1 MSTTPQPTPLP
12 VDHSPVDHSMSDPV
26 ALLLATM
33 RLAAFEVLPSRSF
46 RLFATPPEWLREF
59 LPGIETA
66 PEVNLVE
73 RFPLL
78 EAFLPEAEEAWEA
91 VDKRRA
97 CSDLWSEALASGGD
111 LHLQAWAF
119 QVNGRPF
126 LLIEAAD
133 ILYRERQQVLQYAH
147 ETALQYDT
155 IARLNREIQRATQ
168 AKSDFL
174 ATMSHEICTPM
185 NAILGMADV
194 LAETS
199 LTTEQRR
206 CVDIFQRAASN
217 LLDLLN
223 DILDTSKIEAGQLV
237 LETVP
242 FDPRDVVS
250 QAVELAGVRAAA
262 KGLRIEHEIVP
273 AVPSWLSGDPTRLRQ
288 VLINLLGN
296 STKFTGKGRLAL
308 RVAIN
313 PEGRGPSSLIFAL
326 SDTGIGIPQEQLPK
340 IFESFTQADSSTT
353 RRYGGTGLG
362 LTICKNLVEAM
373 GGRIWVES
381 TVGVGSTF
389 YFTAEFGVSTA
400 PAAQSSTSAAVSAT
414 PVGTLRILVADD
426 SEDNRTVI
434 REYLKK
440 LPYVLDF
447 AEDGASA
454 LERLQ
459 TGKYDLALMDVHM
472 PLMDGYAAVR
482 AFREYERAQ
491 SLDSLPVLALT
502 ADAFKDAVEKSL
514 AVGFTTHLA
523 KPIRKSTLLEV
534 IARHARVRA
543 EGLPAAKLDI
553 VVDVDEELSAIA
565 PKFLNNVRRN
575 SPVIAAALARDDFD
589 TIRSLGH
596 NMKGTGSSFGFPQI
610 SAMGDEL
617 ERAAKQHDADS
628 VRSVTANLVRF
639 LDSVDVR
646 YR

>member
-1 MSTTPQPTPLP
+1 MSTTPQPTPLQA
-12 VDHSPVDHSMSDPV
+12 DHSVNDTV

-33 RLAAFEVLPSRSF
+33 QLAAFEALPSGSF
-46 RLFATPPEWLREF
+46 RLFSIPPEWLRDL

-66 PEVNLVE
+66 PEVDLVE

-78 EAFLPEAEEAWEA
+78 EAFLREAREAWQGG
-91 VDKRRA
+91 KRRA
-97 CSDLWSEALASGGD
+97 CSDLWSEALASGGE

-119 QVNGRPF
+119 KITGRPF

-133 ILYRERQQVLQYAH
+133 ILYSERQQVLQYAH
-147 ETALQYDT
+147 ETALQYDV
-155 IARLNREIQRATQ
+155 IARLNREVQRATQ

-174 ATMSHEICTPM
+174 ATMSHEIRTPM

-223 DILDTSKIEAGQLV
+223 DVLDTSKIEAGQLA

-242 FDPRDVVS
+242 FELRDIVS
-250 QAVELAGVRAAA
+250 QAVELVGIRAAE
-262 KGLRIEHEIVP
+262 KNLRIEHEIMPQVP
-273 AVPSWLSGDPTRLRQ
+273 PWLSGDPARLRQ

-296 STKFTGKGRLAL
+296 STKFTEKGRLVL

-313 PEGRGPSSLIFAL
+313 LDGSGPGSLIFAV
-326 SDTGIGIPQEQLPK
+326 SDTGIGIPKEQLPK
-340 IFESFTQADSSTT
+340 IFESFAQADSSTT

-362 LTICKNLVEAM
+362 LNICKKLVEAM

-381 TVGVGSTF
+381 SVGVGSTF
-389 YFTAEFGVSTA
+389 YFTAEFGLAAA
-400 PAAQSSTSAAVSAT
+400 PATQISTVVEVPAT

-426 SEDNRTVI
+426 SEDNRSVI
-434 REYLKK
+434 RGYLKK

-447 AEDGASA
+447 VEDGASA

-459 TGKYDLALMDVHM
+459 TGRYDLALIDVHM

-491 SLDSLPVLALT
+491 NLHALPVLALT

-514 AVGFTTHLA
+514 AAGFNMHLA
-523 KPIRKSTLLEV
+523 KPIRKSILLEA
-534 IARHARVRA
+534 IARHAYTRHQA
-543 EGLPAAKLDI
+543 PSAAKLD
-553 VVDVDEELSAIA
+553 VVIDEELSAIV

-575 SPVIAAALARDDFD
+575 SPVIAAALARADFD

-596 NMKGTGSSFGFPQI
+596 NMKGTGTSFGFPRI
-610 SAMGDEL
+610 SEIGDEL
-617 ERAAKQHDADS
+617 ERAAKQQDADS
-628 VRSVTANLVRF
+628 VRNVNANLVHF
-639 LDSVDVR
+639 LDSVDIQ

>member
-1 MSTTPQPTPLP
+1 MSTTPQPTPSQA
-12 VDHSPVDHSMSDPV
+12 DHSVTDTV

-33 RLAAFEVLPSRSF
+33 QLAAFEALPSGSF
-46 RLFATPPEWLREF
+46 KLLSTPPGWLREF

-66 PEVNLVE
+66 PEVDLVE
-73 RFPLL
+73 HFPLL
-78 EAFLPEAEEAWEA
+78 EAFLPEAEEAWQA

-97 CSDLWSEALASGGD
+97 CSDLWSEVLASGGEI
-111 LHLQAWAF
+111 HLQAWAF
-119 QVNGRPF
+119 KITGRPF

-133 ILYRERQQVLQYAH
+133 TLYRERQQVLQYAH

-155 IARLNREIQRATQ
+155 IARLNREVQRATQ

-174 ATMSHEICTPM
+174 ATMSHEIRTPM

-199 LTTEQRR
+199 LTTDQRR

-223 DILDTSKIEAGQLV
+223 DVLDTSKIEAGQLV
-237 LETVP
+237 LETVA
-242 FDPRDVVS
+242 FELRDVVS

-262 KGLRIEHEIVP
+262 KGLRIDHEIMP
-273 AVPSWLSGDPTRLRQ
+273 TVPSWLSGDPTRLQQ

-296 STKFTGKGRLAL
+296 STKFTEKGRLVL
-308 RVAIN
+308 RVALN
-313 PEGRGPSSLIFAL
+313 PDGRGPKSLIFAL
-326 SDTGIGIPQEQLPK
+326 SDTGIGIPKEQLPK
-340 IFESFTQADSSTT
+340 IFESFAQADSSTT

-362 LTICKNLVEAM
+362 LTICKRLVEAM

-389 YFTAEFGVSTA
+389 YFTAEFGVA
-400 PAAQSSTSAAVSAT
+400 AAAAAQSSTAAAVSAT
-414 PVGTLRILVADD
+414 PAETLRILVADD

-440 LPYVLDF
+440 LPYVIDYV
-447 AEDGASA
+447 EDGASA

-459 TGKYDLALMDVHM
+459 TGRYDLALMDVHM

-482 AFREYERAQ
+482 AFREYERDQNHQA
-491 SLDSLPVLALT
+491 LPVLALT
-502 ADAFKDAVEKSL
+502 ADAFKDAVDRSL
-514 AVGFTTHLA
+514 AAGFTMHLA
-523 KPIRKSTLLEV
+523 KPIRKSTLLEA
-534 IARHARVRA
+534 IARHAHARPEAPSV
-543 EGLPAAKLDI
+543 AKLDV
-553 VVDVDEELSAIA
+553 VVDDELLAII
-565 PKFLNNVRRN
+565 PKFLNNIRRN
-575 SPVIAAALARDDFD
+575 SPLIAAALARADFD

-596 NMKGTGSSFGFPQI
+596 NMKGTGTSFGFPQI
-610 SAMGDEL
+610 SDMGDEL
-617 ERAAKQHDADS
+617 ERAAKQQDADS
-628 VRSVTANLVRF
+628 VRNITANLVHF

>member
-1 MSTTPQPTPLP
+1 MSTTPQPTPSQA
-12 VDHSPVDHSMSDPV
+12 DHSVTDTV

-33 RLAAFEVLPSRSF
+33 QLAAFEALPSGSF
-46 RLFATPPEWLREF
+46 KLLSTPPGWLREF

-66 PEVNLVE
+66 PEVDLVE
-73 RFPLL
+73 HFPLL
-78 EAFLPEAEEAWEA
+78 EAFLPEAEEAWQA

-97 CSDLWSEALASGGD
+97 CSDLWSEVLASGGEI
-111 LHLQAWAF
+111 HLQAWAF
-119 QVNGRPF
+119 EITGRPF

-133 ILYRERQQVLQYAH
+133 TLYRERQQVLQYAH

-155 IARLNREIQRATQ
+155 IARLNREVQRATQ

-174 ATMSHEICTPM
+174 ATMSHEIRTPM

-199 LTTEQRR
+199 LTTDQRR

-223 DILDTSKIEAGQLV
+223 DVLDTSKIEAGQLV
-237 LETVP
+237 LETVA
-242 FDPRDVVS
+242 FELRDVVS

-262 KGLRIEHEIVP
+262 KGLRIDHEIMP
-273 AVPSWLSGDPTRLRQ
+273 TVPSWLSGDPTRLQQ

-296 STKFTGKGRLAL
+296 STKFTEKGRLVL
-308 RVAIN
+308 RVALN
-313 PEGRGPSSLIFAL
+313 PDGRGPKSLIFAL
-326 SDTGIGIPQEQLPK
+326 SDTGIGIPKEQLPK
-340 IFESFTQADSSTT
+340 IFESFAQADSSTT

-362 LTICKNLVEAM
+362 LTICKRLVEAM

-389 YFTAEFGVSTA
+389 YFTAEFGVA
-400 PAAQSSTSAAVSAT
+400 AAAAAQSSTAAAVSAT
-414 PVGTLRILVADD
+414 PAETLRILVADD

-440 LPYVLDF
+440 LPYVIDYV
-447 AEDGASA
+447 EDGASA

-459 TGKYDLALMDVHM
+459 TGRYDLALMDVHM

-482 AFREYERAQ
+482 AFREYERDQNHQA
-491 SLDSLPVLALT
+491 LPVLALT
-502 ADAFKDAVEKSL
+502 ADAFKDAVDRSL
-514 AVGFTTHLA
+514 AAGFTMHLA
-523 KPIRKSTLLEV
+523 KPIRKSTLLEA
-534 IARHARVRA
+534 IARHAHARPEAPSV
-543 EGLPAAKLDI
+543 AKLDV
-553 VVDVDEELSAIA
+553 VVDDELLAII
-565 PKFLNNVRRN
+565 PKFLNNIRRN
-575 SPVIAAALARDDFD
+575 SPLIAAALARADFD

-596 NMKGTGSSFGFPQI
+596 NMKGTGTSFGFPQI
-610 SAMGDEL
+610 SDMGDEL
-617 ERAAKQHDADS
+617 ERAAKQQDADS
-628 VRSVTANLVRF
+628 VRNITANLVHF

>member
-1 MSTTPQPTPLP
+1 MTTTPPPTPLP
-12 VDHSPVDHSMSDPV
+12 VDHSMRDPV
-26 ALLLATM
+26 ALLLAAM
-33 RLAAFEVLPSRSF
+33 QLAAFEASPSGSF

-66 PEVNLVE
+66 PEVNLIE

-78 EAFLPEAEEAWEA
+78 EAFLPEAEQAWQA
-91 VDKRRA
+91 VDQRRA
-97 CSDLWSEALASGGD
+97 CSDLWSESLAGGRD

-119 QVNGRPF
+119 QINGRPL
-126 LLIEAAD
+126 LLIEAAEA
-133 ILYRERQQVLQYAH
+133 LYRERQRVMQYAH
-147 ETALQYDT
+147 ETEL
-155 IARLNREIQRATQ
+155 LNREVQRATE

-174 ATMSHEICTPM
+174 ATMSHEIRTPM

-199 LTTEQRR
+199 LTSEQRR
-206 CVDIFQRAASN
+206 CVDIFQRAAGN

-223 DILDTSKIEAGQLV
+223 DVLDTSKIEAGQLV
-237 LETVP
+237 LETVS
-242 FDPRDVVS
+242 FDLRDVVS
-250 QAVELAGVRAAA
+250 QAVELAGIRAAA
-262 KGLRIEHEIVP
+262 KGLRIEHQIVRE
-273 AVPSWLSGDPTRLRQ
+273 VPSWLSGDPTRLRQ

-296 STKFTGKGRLAL
+296 STKFTERGGLTL
-308 RVAIN
+308 RVSLN
-313 PEGRGPSSLIFAL
+313 HEVGEPGSLIFAL

-362 LTICKNLVEAM
+362 LTICKKLVEAM

-381 TVGVGSTF
+381 AVGVGSTF
-389 YFTAEFGVSTA
+389 YFTAQFGVAAAPTA
-400 PAAQSSTSAAVSAT
+400 QGSSSAAVSAL
-414 PVGTLRILVADD
+414 PIEALRILVADD

-440 LPYVLDF
+440 LPYVVDLV
-447 AEDGASA
+447 EDGASA

-459 TGKYDLALMDVHM
+459 TGRYDLALIDVHM
-472 PLMDGYAAVR
+472 PLLDGYGAVR

-491 SLDSLPVLALT
+491 NLDAMPVLALT

-514 AVGFTTHLA
+514 AAGFTAHLA
-523 KPIRKSTLLEV
+523 KPIRKSTLFEA

-543 EGLPAAKLDI
+543 DVPPAAKIAI
-553 VVDVDEELSAIA
+553 VVDEELSAIA

-575 SPVIAAALARDDFD
+575 SQLIVGALARVDFD

-596 NMKGTGSSFGFPQI
+596 NMKGTGTSFGFPQI
-610 SAMGDEL
+610 SAIGDEL
-617 ERAAKQHDADS
+617 ERAAKQRDADS
-628 VRSVTANLVRF
+628 VRNLTARLVHF
-639 LDSVDVR
+639 LDSVDLR
-646 YR
+646 YRE

>member
-1 MSTTPQPTPLP
+1 MSTTPQPTPSQA
-12 VDHSPVDHSMSDPV
+12 DHSVTDTV

-33 RLAAFEVLPSRSF
+33 QLAAFEALPSGSF
-46 RLFATPPEWLREF
+46 KLLSTPPGWLREF

-66 PEVNLVE
+66 PEVDLVE
-73 RFPLL
+73 HFPLL
-78 EAFLPEAEEAWEA
+78 EAFLPEAEEAWQA

-97 CSDLWSEALASGGD
+97 CSDLWSEVLASGGEI
-111 LHLQAWAF
+111 HLQAWAF
-119 QVNGRPF
+119 KITGRPF

-133 ILYRERQQVLQYAH
+133 TLYRERQQVLQYAH

-155 IARLNREIQRATQ
+155 IARLNREVQRATQ

-174 ATMSHEICTPM
+174 ATMSHEIRTPM

-199 LTTEQRR
+199 LTTDQRR

-223 DILDTSKIEAGQLV
+223 DVLDTSKIEAGQLV
-237 LETVP
+237 LETVA
-242 FDPRDVVS
+242 FELRDVVS

-262 KGLRIEHEIVP
+262 KGLRIEHEIMP
-273 AVPSWLSGDPTRLRQ
+273 TVPSWLSGDPTRLQQ

-296 STKFTGKGRLAL
+296 STKFTEKGRLVL
-308 RVAIN
+308 RVALN
-313 PEGRGPSSLIFAL
+313 PDGRGPKSLIFAL
-326 SDTGIGIPQEQLPK
+326 SDTGIGIPKEQLPK
-340 IFESFTQADSSTT
+340 IFESFAQADSSTT

-362 LTICKNLVEAM
+362 LTICKRLVEAM

-389 YFTAEFGVSTA
+389 YFTAEFGVA
-400 PAAQSSTSAAVSAT
+400 AAAAAQSSTAAAVSAT
-414 PVGTLRILVADD
+414 PAETLRILVADD

-440 LPYVLDF
+440 LPYVIDYV
-447 AEDGASA
+447 EDGASA

-459 TGKYDLALMDVHM
+459 TGRYDLALMDVHM

-482 AFREYERAQ
+482 AFREYERDQNHQA
-491 SLDSLPVLALT
+491 LPVLALT
-502 ADAFKDAVEKSL
+502 ADAFKDAVDRSL
-514 AVGFTTHLA
+514 AAGFTMHLA
-523 KPIRKSTLLEV
+523 KPIRKSTLLEA
-534 IARHARVRA
+534 IARHAHARPEAPSV
-543 EGLPAAKLDI
+543 AKLDV
-553 VVDVDEELSAIA
+553 VVDDELLAII
-565 PKFLNNVRRN
+565 PKFLNNIRRN
-575 SPVIAAALARDDFD
+575 SPLIAAALARADFD

-596 NMKGTGSSFGFPQI
+596 NMKGTGTSFGFPQI
-610 SAMGDEL
+610 SDMGDEL
-617 ERAAKQHDADS
+617 ERAAKQQDADS
-628 VRSVTANLVRF
+628 VRNITANLVHF